1 MLPVQGG
8 QDSGYQSI
16 MGFKDRFKQVF
27 STGQA
32 SAIDEA
38 RRLHKGGDITG
49 AVSRLRE
56 ALEART

>member
-1 MLPVQGG
+1 
-8 QDSGYQSI
+8 